1 MSRPRQTD
9 NMRVKKTK
17 GMLEKEEIAQR
28 DESGNLISV
37 SYKYRNP
44 IFSIFEDDL
53 FAELYNARC
62 HDTGEILSDE
72 GAQIFREEVLKRNDQ
87 HAEMISLHGMRL
99 GINSIISLA
108 NSLICRHLVRL
119 NLADNAISDYGMH
132 AIKNILDSTNIQ
144 ELVLASNMISG
155 EGLETLVDSIADHP
169 TFKVLDLGLFEGSMR
184 KNSLGRQGAT
194 CLAAILI
201 KNSALE
207 ELLLEDNDLGI
218 GGGECFGLALT
229 QNDNLKHLKIAEN
242 ELRTEG
248 ADFILKNA
256 QNLEMLDL
264 SKNYINSDVGK
275 TLERLLQRTQ
285 RLKKLVLEYNELM
298 PRGAEFISR
307 GLRNNTTVIT
317 LNLKGN
323 ILGDEGVFQIVS
335 ALQFNRTLQHLNLAL
350 NEIGPIGA
358 SNLAHVLMQTSLKSL
373 NLSKNF
379 LGDEA
384 VIVLANVLG
393 SQYNACTLNKID
405 FSSCRVGDRGV
416 EYFFSAVILNKH
428 LQSVSFKDN
437 FISEQLEFTIIEYL
451 EANYSLC
458 KVGLAGNR
466 LSHSCILKVKRLC
479 ERNKRELDNSLPN
492 KLRNEQYRLQYE
504 HRKLAVAQDKLNQQI
519 DAVKKVKALK
529 RDVMDEMEK
538 IRATEKA
545 RRDYEK
551 NKMMEEQIMID
562 EKRVAIKACR
572 QQIEEMKLK
581 YAREVEEL
589 KEEYDSKAK
598 RKKELEQERR
608 RIIEENLDIDSEFPE
623 RMREIKEQLD
633 LVEHQTNQLED
644 EQKQVNEELRYIKRE
659 VAEAKELKKRDS
671 AASK

>member
-1 MSRPRQTD
+1 
-9 NMRVKKTK
+9 MRVKKTK
-17 GMLEKEEIAQR
+17 GMLEKDEIAQR

-37 SYKYRNP
+37 SYRYKNP

-62 HDTGEILSDE
+62 HDTGEILAED
-72 GAQIFREEVLKRNDQ
+72 GAQMFREEVLKRNDQ
-87 HAEMISLHGMRL
+87 HAELINLHGMRL

-132 AIKNILDSTNIQ
+132 AIKNIMESTNIQ

-169 TFKVLDLGLFEGSMR
+169 TFRLLDLGLFEGSMR

-201 KNSALE
+201 KNSALQ
-207 ELLLEDNDLGI
+207 ELMLEDNDLGI

-229 QNDNLKHLKIAEN
+229 QNDNLKQLKVAEN

-248 ADFILKNA
+248 ATFILKNA
-256 QNLEMLDL
+256 YNLEMLNL
-264 SKNYINSDVGK
+264 SKNYINSDVGP
-275 TLERLLQRTQ
+275 TLESLLRRT
-285 RLKKLVLEYNELM
+285 RKLTKLILEYNELM
-298 PRGAEFISR
+298 PRGAEQISR
-307 GLRNNTTVIT
+307 GLRNNATLLT

-323 ILGDEGVFQIVS
+323 ILGDEGVFHIVS
-335 ALQFNRTLQHLNLAL
+335 ALQQNRTLQHLNLGL
-350 NEIGPIGA
+350 NEIGPMGA
-358 SNLAHVLMQTSLKSL
+358 SALAQVIQQSSLKSL

-384 VIVLANVLG
+384 VIVLSNVLG
-393 SQYNACTLNKID
+393 NQDYECNLAKID

-416 EYFFSAVILNKH
+416 EYFFSAVITNKH

-437 FISEQLEFTIIEYL
+437 FISEQLEPIVCEYL
-451 EANYSLC
+451 EANYTLC
-458 KVGLAGNR
+458 KVGLTGNR
-466 LSHSCILKVKRLC
+466 LSHSCILKVKKLC
-479 ERNKRELDNSLPN
+479 ERNKRDQENFLPNSL
-492 KLRNEQYRLQYE
+492 KTEQNRLQFE

-529 RDVMDEMEK
+529 RDIMDEMEK
-538 IRATEKA
+538 VRATEKA
-545 RRDYEK
+545 RRDFEK
-551 NKMMEEQIMID
+551 NKMLEEQAMIE
-562 EKRVAIKACR
+562 EKREAIEACKR
-572 QQIEEMKLK
+572 QIEEMKMK
-581 YAREVEEL
+581 VSKEVGEL
-589 KEEYDSKAK
+589 REEYEAKAK

-608 RIIEENLDIDSEFPE
+608 KIMEENLDIESEFPE
-623 RMREIKEQLD
+623 RMREVKEQLD
-633 LVEHQTNQLED
+633 LVENQTYQLQD
-644 EQKQVNEELRYIKRE
+644 EQKQVNQELMSIKRE
-659 VAEAKELKKRDS
+659 VAEAKEQKKRD
-671 AASK
+671 AAAKA